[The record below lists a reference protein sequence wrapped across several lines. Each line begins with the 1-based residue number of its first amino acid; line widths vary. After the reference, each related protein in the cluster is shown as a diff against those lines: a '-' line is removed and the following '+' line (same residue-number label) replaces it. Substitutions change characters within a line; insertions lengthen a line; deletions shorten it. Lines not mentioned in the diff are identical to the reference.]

1 MSEHENIKEIIL
13 EHIGKKNGIRS
24 PKLAKIIGVD
34 PGGSN
39 VNIRRLILET
49 IRIYSLP
56 IGSHT
61 YYGYYLIENKDELK
75 EYIRSLD
82 SRRHEIDQRKVL
94 VNVAYY
100 RHNEGEELE
109 LTEEKFDFKEQ
120 TDEDFEEEG
129 DTLDI

>member
-1 MSEHENIKEIIL
+1 MSEHEKIRDIIL
-13 EHIGKKNGIRS
+13 KHIGKKNGIRS
-24 PKLAKIIGVD
+24 PILAKMIGVD
-34 PGGSN
+34 PGSSN

-49 IRIYSLP
+49 IGIYSLP

-61 YYGYYLIENKDELK
+61 YYGYYLIENKEELR

-82 SRRHEIDQRKVL
+82 SRRHEIEQRKVL
-94 VNVAYY
+94 VNIAYY
-100 RHNEGEELE
+100 RNNEEEKLE

-129 DTLDI
+129 DTVDI